1 MIASASTSS
10 VTKVHQRQRVTNKR
24 SSSVVR
30 SSSVHAKAFSDDDAK
45 MGNKNATSD
54 VNVNRRNALLA
65 MTVAGTSVAKSAQAL
80 DLGSFAGD
88 LLKEKD
94 ISRNEDLNAIKEKR
108 ALNLPELEVEPLDR
122 LEGASRTSG
131 ANKVKAQIEYAQYI
145 APIIEENIDLDFGS
159 YCRLAL
165 ADAGTHSVVGKKYGL
180 NGSIRFELDRPE
192 NKGLQKAMASIEKIK
207 QAVDKETTQPVSYAD

>member
-1 MIASASTSS
+1 MIASSTTSS
-10 VTKVHQRQRVTNKR
+10 TIKHQQRLMMSKSKKR
-24 SSSVVR
+24 FSSSSVCVR
-30 SSSVHAKAFSDDDAK
+30 SKRSARAASVKSDDDDDANVDNNN
-45 MGNKNATSD
+45 GS
-54 VNVNRRNALLA
+54 VNRRNALLA
-65 MTVAGTSVAKSAQAL
+65 MTVAGTSVAKAAQAL

-94 ISRNEDLNAIKEKR
+94 ISKNEDMNAIKEKR

-159 YCRLAL
+159 YCRLA
-165 ADAGTHSVVGKKYGL
+165 
-180 NGSIRFELDRPE
+180 
-192 NKGLQKAMASIEKIK
+192 
-207 QAVDKETTQPVSYAD
+207 

>member
-1 MIASASTSS
+1 M
-10 VTKVHQRQRVTNKR
+10 
-24 SSSVVR
+24 
-30 SSSVHAKAFSDDDAK
+30 
-45 MGNKNATSD
+45 
-54 VNVNRRNALLA
+54 
-65 MTVAGTSVAKSAQAL
+65 
-80 DLGSFAGD
+80 
-88 LLKEKD
+88 
-94 ISRNEDLNAIKEKR
+94 NAIKEKR

-207 QAVDKETTQPVSYAD
+207 QAVDKETTQPVSYADLIAIVPHFAARSSSKRITWRKLATTTTTSSCSSGRTRFWARRCVLDAWTLPKPIRKA